1 MVGIARFD
9 VLGCGGRGG
18 NQRNHPGHR
27 NPRPLRASIQEKAHR
42 GRSRRRLDTGAG
54 GCSSAAPTQLTD
66 PLRSSGALR
75 NRAAVD
81 VAISSFRGVLAA
93 TQVVNTPIYSAFAAK
108 VERA

>member
-1 MVGIARFD
+1 M
-9 VLGCGGRGG
+9 
-18 NQRNHPGHR
+18 
-27 NPRPLRASIQEKAHR
+27 
-42 GRSRRRLDTGAG
+42 
-54 GCSSAAPTQLTD
+54 TD